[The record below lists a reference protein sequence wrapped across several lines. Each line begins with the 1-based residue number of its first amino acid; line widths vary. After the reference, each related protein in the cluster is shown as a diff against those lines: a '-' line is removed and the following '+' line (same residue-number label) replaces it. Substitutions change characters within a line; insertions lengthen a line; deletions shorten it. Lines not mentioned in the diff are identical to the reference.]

1 MISGIGGISF
11 VPHAMIDI
19 SPQYFYYGDD
29 VIGGYLNLEIKGT
42 HHAEDSDEYTSFIE
56 SIVGLIDTCANINF
70 SNECTPAS
78 TIDKLDNSV
87 GVVRDARVSP
97 VGGLDIN
104 YNIIVECSKDS
115 NKNKLIP
122 NNSDIDFETI
132 LGNDMIIRSY
142 SESILVN
149 YTDTSTFSINNTK
162 LVKNAGKF
170 TIQIEVSAY
179 NNDQCDTNDLDFELL
194 MQFLEDRVDAIANSP
209 GEVNISIPSTFVT
222 CATNLKKSLKK
233 TSASI
238 NFDLYILPQN
248 NTKAIVEFS
257 ETFESD
263 QLKGGQSI
271 TKIKGSIL
279 GVDSSQTVSN
289 PNYDGYD
296 NASSAYDDI
305 SQYFVSGITD
315 IFVSDCTNSSGTGMP
330 NIGDICY
337 QLTNTRL
344 SEFPSA
350 NKIDFE
356 MTYKDVETCDLLGYK
371 ISSQYEERP
380 AVTGRAEHFAP
391 GRQAT
396 YKPLV
401 YASKATSAPKYKL
414 TVNGELPSSC
424 LQQSVGKSSS
434 VLKSDAL
441 FSGSSNMD
449 NPITELKTAVS
460 GELSDQK
467 TVWSLTGG
475 NIMKINK
482 IETEGRYTY
491 SITEEYIECQ

>member
-29 VIGGYLNLEIKGT
+29 VIGGFLNLEIQGT
-42 HHAEDSDEYTSFIE
+42 HHAEDSDSYTSFIE
-56 SIVGLIDTCANINF
+56 SVVGLIDSCATINM
-70 SNECTPAS
+70 SNECTPES

-115 NKNKLIP
+115 DKNKLIV

-132 LGNDMIIRSY
+132 LGNDMIVRAY
-142 SESILVN
+142 SESIVVN
-149 YTDTSTFSINNTK
+149 YADTSTFSINDKK

-179 NNDQCDTNDLDFELL
+179 DNDQCDTNDLNFELL
-194 MQFLEDRVDAIANSP
+194 MQFLENRVDTIVTSP
-209 GEVNISIPSTFVT
+209 SEVNINIPSTFVT
-222 CATNLKKSLKK
+222 CATNIKKTTKK

-238 NFDLYILPQN
+238 DFDLHILPQN
-248 NTKAIVEFS
+248 DTKAIVEFS

-263 QLKGGQSI
+263 QLKGGKSI

-279 GVDSSQTVSN
+279 GVDSSQTVLY

-296 NASSAYDDI
+296 NASAAYNDI
-305 SQYFVSGITD
+305 REYFVSGITD
-315 IFVSDCTNSSGTGMP
+315 LFVSNCSNGSGTGMP
-330 NIGDICY
+330 NIGDTCY
-337 QLTNTRL
+337 QLTSTRL

-356 MTYKDVETCDLLGYK
+356 MTYKDTETCDLLGYK

-380 AVTGRAEHFAP
+380 SVSGRAEHFAP
-391 GRQAT
+391 GRQAS

-401 YASKATSAPKYKL
+401 YASQATSAPKYKL
-414 TVNGELPSSC
+414 TIKGELPSSC
-424 LQQSVGKSSS
+424 LQQSVGKSNT
-434 VLKSDAL
+434 VLKNNSL
-441 FSGSSNMD
+441 FANSVNMD
-449 NPITELKTAVS
+449 SLITELKSAVS

-467 TVWSLTGG
+467 DIWSLTGG
-475 NIMKINK
+475 NIMQINK
-482 IETEGRYTY
+482 VETEGRYTY